1 MIQIH
6 DSKKKGEYFVRLV
19 AKNGKILSNSETLT
33 SKANV
38 LKNIIAQDKCFSS
51 NGEACDLNI
60 FMTWAARY
68 NTVND
73 HTALGYFAKK
83 YGCKSG
89 LKKLSRSSK

>member
-38 LKNIIAQDKCFSS
+38 NKNIIAQDKCFDASGKS
-51 NGEACDLNI
+51 CKVSF
-60 FMTWAARY
+60 FMDWATR
-68 NTVND
+68 NNRITD
-73 HTALGYFAKK
+73 HTKEGYWTKK
-83 YGCKSG
+83 YGCKTKQ
-89 LKKLSRSSK
+89 KKRENRT

>member
-38 LKNIIAQDKCFSS
+38 LKNILAQDKCFSS
-51 NGEACDLNI
+51 DGSECDKKI
-60 FMTWAARY
+60 FMEWAARN

-83 YGCKSG
+83 YGCKAG
-89 LKKLSRSSK
+89 KKD